1 MDQLIFIYNAKSGLV
16 NSIFDYVHKFVSP
29 QTYSCNLCL
38 ITYDNMGKKDEWSN
52 YLKSLSIEVI
62 FAYKNNIK
70 NYIKSFKYTNEH
82 LPCAYLLNKDGF
94 KLFISNK
101 EMNNVKKLSELI
113 ELVNRKLLIYSLQ
126 S

>member
-16 NSIFDYVHKFVSP
+16 NSIFDYVNKFVSP

-70 NYIKSFKYTNEH
+70 NYIKSFKSTNEN

-101 EMNNVKKLSELI
+101 EMNNVKNLSELI
-113 ELVNRKLLIYSLQ
+113 ELVNRKLQINSL
-126 S
+126 